1 MCSIFGS
8 LNRVEGTLEAFNTLA
23 HRGEDSSKYLK
34 TSNFFFGSHRLSIE
48 SIGKEQNQ
56 PLQRG
61 DYIALFNGEIYN
73 YKELISTHNLNA
85 NDEIET
91 ILELF
96 KLYKTNFVKKLRGM
110 FAIAIYNI
118 KSKELWLFRD
128 LIGKKPL
135 YYAQIQ
141 DKFYFASEAKALH
154 KLLGFNLNRRNL
166 HNFLGF
172 GATISPITLDRNIYK
187 LPPASMLYF
196 NGDRS
201 KIESYEELLN
211 CEIEYNTLQEAS
223 KALSK
228 SLNSAV
234 DLRIPSGVKWGV
246 LLSGGLD
253 SSLISALASKKS
265 KEPINLFSIGY
276 EGYEKY
282 DEREYAKEVAK
293 YLNANF
299 FEFNFTKADF
309 FSTLDEMLKFIDD
322 PIGDPAQIPLYFLI
336 KKAKEQGV
344 KVLLSGDGSDELF
357 LGYRVYK
364 EYLMMEQVANMP
376 YANWLKN
383 HLKSNFS
390 QNKEWE
396 WYKRALNREPI
407 FRSTAEIYTDR
418 QLNMLLRLQERD
430 GKNFEYLQKYYNR
443 FKSSG
448 RNIIDWYSYC
458 DIKVNLAEYFL
469 VKIDRVSM
477 AAGVEV
483 RTPFIDKEVVETAFK
498 TNPNIRFNPTNVKE
512 IVKEVAKNHLPKST
526 IERKKKGLSYPFIE
540 WILEDNGIATIY
552 EANKKFNFLKTE
564 HLDYLSSKAKS
575 GKFKQHL
582 FPLYM
587 LSKWLLVIGF
597 TTSDK
602 SFG

>member
-8 LNRVEGTLEAFNTLA
+8 IETVDNALEAFNTLA

-34 TSNFFFGSHRLSIE
+34 SDNYFFGSHRLTIE
-48 SIGKEQNQ
+48 SMGKEQNQ

-73 YKELISTHNLNA
+73 YKELIAEYNLDA

-96 KLYKTNFVKKLRGM
+96 KIYKMGFIDKLRGM
-110 FAIAIYNI
+110 FAIAIYNT

-135 YYAQIQ
+135 YYAQEQ
-141 DKFYFASEAKALH
+141 NRFYFASEAKALH
-154 KLLGFNLNRRNL
+154 YLLGFNLNKRNI

-172 GATISPITLDRNIYK
+172 GATISPNTLDRNIYK
-187 LPPASMLYF
+187 LPPASSLYF
-196 NGDRS
+196 NGTTS
-201 KIESYEELLN
+201 KIECYEELLSQD
-211 CEIEYNTLQEAS
+211 IEYNTLKQAS
-223 KALSK
+223 KALEK

-234 DLRIPSGVKWGV
+234 EIRIPSSIKWGV

-253 SSLISALASKKS
+253 SSLISALASKNS

-282 DEREYAKEVAK
+282 DERKYAKEVAEH
-293 YLNANF
+293 LNANF
-299 FEFNFTKADF
+299 YSYNFTKADF
-309 FSTLDEMLKFIDD
+309 FNTLDEILNFIDD

-336 KKAKEQGV
+336 KKAKEQGI

-364 EYLMMEQVANMP
+364 EYLMMEQVSNMP

-396 WYKRALNREPI
+396 WYKRALNKEPI

-418 QLNMLLRLQERD
+418 QLNLLLRLQERD
-430 GKNFEYLQKYYNR
+430 GKNFDYLQEYYKQ
-443 FKSSG
+443 FKKSG
-448 RNIIDWYSYC
+448 RDIIDWYSYC

-477 AAGVEV
+477 ALGVEV
-483 RTPFIDKEVVETAFK
+483 RSPFIDKKVVNTAFK
-498 TNPNIRFNPTNVKE
+498 TTPNIRLNPTNVKE
-512 IVKEVAKNHLPKST
+512 IVKDVANKHLPQST
-526 IERKKKGLSYPFIE
+526 IKRKKKGLSYPFIE
-540 WILEDNGIATIY
+540 WILEENGINTIY
-552 EANKKFNFLKTE
+552 EANKRFNFLKTN
-564 HLDYLSSKAKS
+564 HLDYLSSKSKS

-582 FPLYM
+582 FPLFM
-587 LSKWLLVIGF
+587 LSKYLLKN
-597 TTSDK
+597 S
-602 SFG
+602 